1 MRIGILMGGPSRE
14 REIAFAGGRTVF
26 DNLDRSRFTP
36 VPLLVDGLGGIVLLD
51 WPYLYRGTLR
61 DFFPPPHLLGQPP
74 YPAHIDQL
82 GPLDPDRLAAA
93 RHQIGAPIDP
103 AELPLVCDL
112 IFTTLHGPWGEDG
125 TLQGLCQ
132 WLGLPYTGAGIAGSA
147 LGIDKIAQRR
157 WMQQA
162 GFPSPRFLVLDR
174 AAACSPQAADQIARE
189 VGFPCVVKH
198 PTQGSSI
205 GVALAHTA
213 ADLPDALDAAF
224 LRRRLDPTAWRS
236 RTPADRFAELQR
248 LTDLRYEVG
257 LPAWAEWA
265 DGRRQP
271 VESPHALAA
280 LLDSETEAFELVALD
295 APDAVL
301 VEEFIP
307 GDEFSVI
314 VLETPEGRP
323 LALPP
328 TRIQKS
334 GPVFDYRGKYLAGAA
349 SKQTPMPAPS
359 ETMAH
364 LLRLAE
370 ELQQAGDFG
379 PCARLDGILGADGV
393 PYFNDPNTTSGM
405 LPSSFLF
412 HQAAEVGLSPTALLT
427 CIIEQSLRQRRRSP
441 TTRPRAEALLEQ
453 IGKTLS
459 HCDETDTRRQRVG
472 VVLGGFST
480 ERHIAVESGRN
491 AWQKLLSSEAYEP
504 VPLFLLDHRLLYL
517 PQKAALGLKESDPP
531 FGLWELPL
539 PLLLKDNADDIA
551 RQVAAS
557 IGTPHERRGPLAQQ
571 YERAAPLRDRYA
583 TAQTE
588 TPRFIPFS
596 ELARHVDLI
605 FNTAHGRPG
614 EDGTLAAIFEEL
626 GLPHNGCDP
635 AAASL
640 TMDKAATN
648 AALDALGFRT
658 PRRRLLCADE
668 WTGRLTES
676 LLQGLTRIADG
687 ELQPWLVA
695 KPNDEGCSSAV
706 RRLQSPQAL
715 EAYLRLAFRQ
725 AHAWDERLAQ
735 LLDVRSPLDFP
746 AKDEVLL
753 EEWIGPQAGSRLM
766 EITVGFYTEY
776 APDGGVVWQ
785 VFEPSQT
792 EAQLGLLTLEEKFL
806 AGEGLNRTPAPFADD
821 PDTQERISAGIRSQ
835 VAAAMQGLGVTGYGR
850 VDAFVRI
857 DAGFNFEL
865 IFIEVNTLP
874 GFTPATVLFHQAA
887 RAGLRPIDL
896 MEKILS
902 FGRERAARQQ
912 ALA

>member
-1 MRIGILMGGPSRE
+1 MRIGILLGGPSRE

-74 YPAHIDQL
+74 YAAHIDQL

-93 RHQIGAPIDP
+93 RHQIGSPIDP
-103 AELPLVCDL
+103 AELPLVCDFL
-112 IFTTLHGPWGEDG
+112 LTTLHGTWGEDG

-132 WLGLPYTGAGIAGSA
+132 WLGLPYSGAGIAGSA

-162 GFPSPRFLVLDR
+162 GFPTPRFLVLDR
-174 AAACSPQAADQIARE
+174 QAARQPAAADRIAHD

-213 ADLPDALDAAF
+213 ADLPATLDAAF
-224 LRRRLDPTAWRS
+224 LRRRVDPQVWRDLDAAGRV
-236 RTPADRFAELQR
+236 AELQR
-248 LTDLRYEVG
+248 LTDLRYDVG
-257 LPAWAEWA
+257 LPAWAQWP

-271 VESPHALAA
+271 VESPHTLAD
-280 LLDSETEAFELVALD
+280 LLDGASEAFDLVALD
-295 APDAVL
+295 APEAVL

-314 VLETPEGRP
+314 VLETPDGRP

-349 SKQTPMPAPS
+349 SKQTPMPASS

-364 LLRLAE
+364 ILHLAE

-379 PCARLDGILGADGV
+379 PCARLDGLLGADGV

-405 LPSSFLF
+405 LPGSFLF

-427 CIIEQSLRQRRRSP
+427 YLVEQSLRQRRHSP
-441 TTRPRAEALLEQ
+441 TTRPRAEALLDRLAQ
-453 IGKTLS
+453 TWGTG
-459 HCDETDTRRQRVG
+459 DEARTRRQRVG

-491 AWQKLLSSEAYEP
+491 AWQKLLSSDTYEP

-517 PQKAALGLKESDPP
+517 PQKAALGIQDSDPP

-551 RQVAAS
+551 RQLAAS
-557 IGTPHERRGPLAQQ
+557 IGTPPERRGPLALQ

-583 TAQTE
+583 TPQTE
-588 TPRFIPFS
+588 WPRFIPFA
-596 ELARHVDLI
+596 ELPHRVDLI

-635 AAASL
+635 TAARL

-648 AALDALGFRT
+648 AALDAQGFRT
-658 PRRRLLCADE
+658 ARRRLVHAGE
-668 WTGRLTES
+668 WTGRLTEKHIQELCRIENKQ
-676 LLQGLTRIADG
+676 LL
-687 ELQPWLVA
+687 PWVVA

-706 RRLQSPQAL
+706 RRLETPQAL
-715 EAYLRLAFRQ
+715 EAYLRLAFRE
-725 AHAWDERLAQ
+725 AGTWDEQLAR
-735 LLDVRSPLDFP
+735 VVGAKSAADFP
-746 AKDEVLL
+746 AKNEVLL
-753 EEWIGPQAGSRLM
+753 EEWIGPQDGSRLM

-776 APDGGVVWQ
+776 RPDGSVAWQ
-785 VFEPSQT
+785 VFEPSQA

-821 PDTQERISAGIRSQ
+821 PEAQERISAGIRAQ

-850 VDAFVRI
+850 VDAFVRLFA
-857 DAGFNFEL
+857 DSGFEL

-887 RAGLRPIDL
+887 LAGLRPIDL

-902 FGRERAARQQ
+902 FGRERTARRQ
-912 ALA
+912 APA